1 MNTGISFGQQSARW
15 LVARLLMKSCLLAVG
30 VAFLQISFV
39 GGQVQAQP
47 IFRTPQAASPVVA
60 PKLQLTAPS
69 NLKMAPIRNV
79 GLGEVSSSPFQLP
92 QTEQPR
98 GFFQPTPAVQSDS
111 ARGQE
116 LREVGADGSF
126 LPTDRNSEFE
136 PNQAEAII
144 DLPGLDLSAL

>member
-1 MNTGISFGQQSARW
+1 MFSSIFNHLLFRDSIRIHAVIDSKQYMNTGISFGQQSARW

-111 ARGQE
+111 VRGQE
-116 LREVGADGSF
+116 LS
-126 LPTDRNSEFE
+126 L
-136 PNQAEAII
+136 IHI
-144 DLPGLDLSAL
+144 